1 MPHAGWYM
9 PMYHFLG
16 TYVIA
21 GVTVAYALLACVR
34 MRPRVRLTPKKRKA
48 HDTIPVP
55 ED

>member
-9 PMYHFLG
+9 GMYHFLG

-34 MRPRVRLTPKKRKA
+34 MRPHTRRAPNRRQT
-48 HDTIPVP
+48 
-55 ED
+55 